1 MHLYKT
7 IIKGTEMK
15 ARIISI
21 LIISFLASSCSLL
34 RYRSLEEEYNK
45 VWTGRSYAEIVEE
58 FGAPDRIVPDGKDGS
73 IAVYE
78 KFTTTTLTDV
88 DTHFG
93 YFDPDYTTTVSS
105 DKIYK
110 QFFIGSDDICYRVKS
125 NEQELDPKSV
135 RNNRLSWGISGG
147 ILVFLV
153 AILPAF
159 L

>member
-1 MHLYKT
+1 
-7 IIKGTEMK
+7 MK
-15 ARIISI
+15 ARIISL
-21 LIISFLASSCSLL
+21 LIITLLASSCSLL
-34 RYRSLEEEYNK
+34 RFQALEEEYNK
-45 VWTGRSYAEIVEE
+45 TWTGRSYAEIVEE

-78 KFTTTTLTDV
+78 KFTTTTQTDV
-88 DTHFG
+88 NTHFG

-110 QFFIGSDDICYRVKS
+110 QFFIGSDDICYKVKS

-135 RNNRLSWGISGG
+135 RNFRLTWGISGG
-147 ILVFLV
+147 IFVFLA

>member
-1 MHLYKT
+1 MQQ
-7 IIKGTEMK
+7 KGIEMK

-58 FGAPDRIVPDGKDGS
+58 FGAPDRIVPDGKDGN
-73 IAVYE
+73 IAV
-78 KFTTTTLTDV
+78 V

-135 RNNRLSWGISGG
+135 RNSRLTWGISGG
-147 ILVFLV
+147 VLVFLV

>member
-1 MHLYKT
+1 
-7 IIKGTEMK
+7 MK

-58 FGAPDRIVPDGKDGS
+58 FGAPDRIVPDGKDGN
-73 IAVYE
+73 IAV
-78 KFTTTTLTDV
+78 V

-110 QFFIGSDDICYRVKS
+110 QFFIGV
-125 NEQELDPKSV
+125 
-135 RNNRLSWGISGG
+135 
-147 ILVFLV
+147 LVFLV

>member
-1 MHLYKT
+1 MQQ
-7 IIKGTEMK
+7 KGIEMK

-21 LIISFLASSCSLL
+21 LIISVLASSCSLL

-58 FGAPDRIVPDGKDGS
+58 FGAPDRIVPDGKDGN
-73 IAVYE
+73 IAV
-78 KFTTTTLTDV
+78 V

-135 RNNRLSWGISGG
+135 RNSRLTWGISGG
-147 ILVFLV
+147 VLVFLV

-159 L
+159 LYHYRHFINFP

>member
-1 MHLYKT
+1 
-7 IIKGTEMK
+7 MK

-58 FGAPDRIVPDGKDGS
+58 FGAPDRIVPDGKDGN

-110 QFFIGSDDICYRVKS
+110 QFFIGV
-125 NEQELDPKSV
+125 
-135 RNNRLSWGISGG
+135 
-147 ILVFLV
+147 LVFLV

>member
-1 MHLYKT
+1 MQQ
-7 IIKGTEMK
+7 KGIEMK

-58 FGAPDRIVPDGKDGS
+58 FGAPDRIVPDGKDGN
-73 IAVYE
+73 IAV
-78 KFTTTTLTDV
+78 V

-110 QFFIGSDDICYRVKS
+110 QFFIG
-125 NEQELDPKSV
+125 
-135 RNNRLSWGISGG
+135 

>member
-1 MHLYKT
+1 MQQ
-7 IIKGTEMK
+7 KGTEMK

-58 FGAPDRIVPDGKDGS
+58 FGAPDRIVPDGKDGN
-73 IAVYE
+73 IAV
-78 KFTTTTLTDV
+78 V

-135 RNNRLSWGISGG
+135 RNSRLTWGISGG
-147 ILVFLV
+147 VLVFLV